1 MEKFSVTRTDEGDV
15 TVLNLQ
21 GFLDAH
27 TAQKFEQALKA
38 LMNEHRYA
46 IVVDMSQLDYISS
59 AGMGI
64 FMGFIEEVRE
74 NRGDI
79 KFCCVNPRVFKV
91 FDLLGFPNIFEFYA
105 SRSEALGQFQKTR
118 DNL

>member
-1 MEKFSVTRTDEGDV
+1 MEKFSVTRTDKGAV
-15 TVLNLQ
+15 TLLSLN

-27 TAQKFEQALKA
+27 TAPAFENALKT
-38 LMNEHRYA
+38 LMNEKRYA
-46 IVVDMSQLDYISS
+46 IVVDMSELEYISS

-74 NRGDI
+74 NQGDI
-79 KFCCVNPRVFKV
+79 KFCCVNPRVYKV

-105 SRSEALGQFQKTR
+105 TREEAIGQFKNIR
-118 DNL
+118 DHS